1 MSYLLKLKIMCMYH
15 CFLVFLKIYI
25 YCIIQ
30 SLFSP
35 LQEKIQTLTAEN
47 EALKERLRAEEE
59 RRRALADKSQV
70 KFALCNDMH

>member
-1 MSYLLKLKIMCMYH
+1 MHH
-15 CFLVFLKIYI
+15 CFYIYI
-25 YCIIQ
+25 YIFNHC
-30 SLFSP
+30 SP

-70 KFALCNDMH
+70 KFALCNDALVTVRAQGW